1 MSEEQVSSGAGAV
14 ESAPAEN
21 QEVQAQ
27 PEQESSENLEAE
39 AEGSEH
45 VEASSEESSE
55 GSVQAETAEEFEK
68 EVEQAIED
76 GATEEQIQDMVREFT
91 LKVNGKEFVKKIDL
105 NDEESLK
112 KELQLAAAG
121 RQSMQDLAE
130 IKKLY
135 SSEIERLRDKSQMTK
150 VLRELGYTE
159 DELID
164 VFASEINQYLE
175 KSQRPKEE
183 IEAEKRQKEFEQ
195 LKRER
200 EELEKKLKQKERDE
214 QMQAMEKEIE
224 TDILAALDGDPDLPN
239 TPEVISMVA
248 DNMIWALSKGYDDIT
263 AKDVIP
269 TVKRDLQNKFR
280 NIASS
285 LKSPA
290 ALKSL
295 LGDDVLGKLREER
308 LEQAKKVSNAKSI
321 KDNAIAKKPEQE
333 KKKIKLSDFMG

>member
-1 MSEEQVSSGAGAV
+1 MSEQQVSSDAGAV
-14 ESAPAEN
+14 ESASVES
-21 QEVQAQ
+21 QEVQTQ
-27 PEQESSENLEAE
+27 PEKEFSESLQEEQQLEVSSEKSTDA
-39 AEGSEH
+39 
-45 VEASSEESSE
+45 
-55 GSVQAETAEEFEK
+55 SVQAETPEEFEK
-68 EVEQAIED
+68 EVEQAIEE
-76 GATEEQIQDMVREFT
+76 GATEQEIQDMVREFT

-150 VLRELGYTE
+150 VLRELGYSE
-159 DELID
+159 DDLID

-195 LKRER
+195 IKKER
-200 EELEKKLKQKERDE
+200 EELEKKLKDKERQE
-214 QMQAMEKEIE
+214 KMQAMEKEIE
-224 TDILAALDGDPDLPN
+224 TDILSALDGDPDLPN

-248 DNMIWALSKGYDDIT
+248 DNMIWALSKGYEDIT

-280 NIASS
+280 NIANS

-321 KDNAIAKKPEQE
+321 KESGVNKKPEE
-333 KKKIKLSDFMG
+333 NKERKKVKLSDFMS